1 VPITV
6 THPSFIPS
14 WKELHDHIFNAP
26 VHPLCLE
33 LMPDFQPTSKVICSS
48 PYFQP
53 CPSLLIMILS
63 FSAGYSTCPT
73 CQDNLL

>member
-6 THPSFIPS
+6 THPSFTP
-14 WKELHDHIFNAP
+14 WWHDHIFNVP

-33 LMPDFQPTSKVICSS
+33 LMPDFHSTSEVIYLFPSF
-48 PYFQP
+48 FQS
-53 CPSLLIMILS
+53 CPSLLIKILS
-63 FSAGYSTCPT
+63 FSAGYSTCSP